1 MPPYIQDPG
10 RLARLFWLAA
20 ALVLLVFAGTL
31 RPLHAQSAR
40 PNDGALEAATVRL
53 HFPNSPVSAIL
64 PYYEKLTGAR
74 IVQDANLTGVNL
86 SISSEKPLTR
96 LEAISYIESVFL
108 LNGFAFLPIDGDSD
122 TLKLINFAAGKSLR
136 SQGLPVIATPS
147 DLPQTDAVVNYV
159 MQLENITPDEAVRT
173 FSQVVSLNPYGAI
186 TPLGNANGVVI
197 TENTSVIRSLLELQS
212 HVDVPPAQVANQFIK
227 LERAD
232 AEKIAELIG
241 GIFEQQTG
249 NAATVSITG
258 QQSVP
263 GNGNGTGPGSP
274 GSVGNANAS
283 GAASPPVMIVPYR
296 RTNSL
301 LVIARP
307 VDLRYIESLV
317 LAFDQPGDGANFL
330 KQTLRY
336 VSITDY
342 LPVFYNA
349 LARGTDIESDG
360 DQLLEAAAHGAGHS
374 SSNSA
379 LGATSTGGFGGAA
392 GDHISTPDRLSEP
405 EDKGMPE
412 SYVVGNTL
420 LISDPQANTLIA
432 SGSPEHLEII
442 RQLIDEIDVEPR
454 QVYIS
459 TIIGQLRIGDEFEY
473 GLDALQGLD
482 TFKVDGDARDLL
494 GAGTL
499 NSNGGSATDVTT
511 LDDIKNFDFAKGLS
525 LYGQFTYGDM
535 HTVSGV
541 LRAFARDQRFRLL
554 SRPSVYAQNNVK
566 AMISSGQRIAVP
578 VSTLTSV
585 NNGLNSEFPGS
596 VASNIEYRD
605 VVLKLEVIPLINSDD
620 KVTLKIAQLND
631 NIVGSQNISGNEI
644 PTLSTQELITTIT
657 VRNGETIVLGGLITE
672 REEEN
677 VTGIPIIRRIPVVG
691 RIFGGTEK
699 DMLREEL
706 LIFIQPHIIP
716 SGEHKS
722 GGLTTNDLERHRTG
736 ILEETLEFADP
747 HLEPSSE
754 SKKARNHPLQPYQGP
769 RGRTGDR

>member
-10 RLARLFWLAA
+10 RFARLFWLAT
-20 ALVLLVFAGTL
+20 ALVLLVFAGTQ

-40 PNDGALEAATVRL
+40 PNDGASEAATVRL

-96 LEAISYIESVFL
+96 LQAISYIESVFL

-122 TLKLINFAAGKSLR
+122 SLKLINFAAGKSPR

-147 DLPQTDAVVNYV
+147 ELPQTDAVVNYV

-197 TENTSVIRSLLELQS
+197 TENTSVIRSLLDLQS

-258 QQSVP
+258 QPSAPGSGTSPGTP
-263 GNGNGTGPGSP
+263 GNG
-274 GSVGNANAS
+274 GNANAG
-283 GAASPPVMIVPYR
+283 GASNPPVMIVPYR

-317 LAFDQPGDGANFL
+317 HAFDQPSDGTNFL

-336 VSITDY
+336 VSVSDY

-349 LARGTDIESDG
+349 LARGTDIENDG
-360 DQLLEAAAHGAGHS
+360 DQLLEAAAHGAGRS
-374 SSNSA
+374 SSNS
-379 LGATSTGGFGGAA
+379 GVGSSSSGGFGGAA

-405 EDKGMPE
+405 DDKGVPE

-442 RQLIDEIDVEPR
+442 RQLIDEIDIEPR

-482 TFKVDGDARDLL
+482 TFRVDGDAREIH
-494 GAGTL
+494 GAGTF
-499 NSNGGSATDVTT
+499 NSNGGNATEVAT

-525 LYGQFTYGDM
+525 LYGQFAYGDM

-585 NNGLNSEFPGS
+585 NNGVNSEFPGS

-657 VRNGETIVLGGLITE
+657 VKNGETIVLGGLITE

-677 VTGIPIIRRIPVVG
+677 VTGIPVIRRIPIVG

-699 DMLREEL
+699 NLLREEL

-716 SGEHKS
+716 GGEHDS

-747 HLEPSSE
+747 HLEPVAE
-754 SKKARNHPLQPYQGP
+754 IEKARSHPLQPYKDP
-769 RGRTGDR
+769 SARTSDR

>member
-1 MPPYIQDPG
+1 MPPQYPSPV
-10 RLARLFWLAA
+10 RLARLFLLTAVLMVV
-20 ALVLLVFAGTL
+20 ALLGSMRFVYGQNTY
-31 RPLHAQSAR
+31 PMT
-40 PNDGALEAATVRL
+40 PGASEAATIRIQ
-53 HFPNSPVSAIL
+53 FPNSPVSAIL

-86 SISSEKPLTR
+86 SISSEQPLTR

-108 LNGFAFLPIDGDSD
+108 LNGFAFLPVDGDDS
-122 TLKLINFAAGKSLR
+122 TLKLVNFAAGKSLR
-136 SQGLPVIATPS
+136 SQGLPVIATPA

-186 TPLGNANGVVI
+186 TPLSNANGVVI
-197 TENTSVIRSLLELQS
+197 TENTSTIRSLIDLKA
-212 HVDVPPAQVANQFIK
+212 HVDVPPTQVANQFIK

-241 GIFEQQTG
+241 GVFEQQTG
-249 NAATVSITG
+249 VNVSV
-258 QQSVP
+258 S
-263 GNGNGTGPGSP
+263 
-274 GSVGNANAS
+274 AS
-283 GAASPPVMIVPYR
+283 GQGAPPAASGNQGATSSTAEGQRPPVMIVPYR

-307 VDLRYIESLV
+307 VDLQYIEGLV
-317 LAFDQPGDGANFL
+317 KAFDQPSDGANFL

-336 VSITDY
+336 VSISDY

-349 LARGTDIESDG
+349 LARGTDIENDG
-360 DQLLEAAAHGAGHS
+360 DQMLEAAARSGGGGNRGLTSGAS
-374 SSNSA
+374 SFSA
-379 LGATSTGGFGGAA
+379 GGGAY
-392 GDHISTPDRLSEP
+392 GDSISAPDRLNEP
-405 EDKGMPE
+405 DDQGLPQ

-442 RQLIDEIDVEPR
+442 EKLIAEVDIQPR

-459 TIIGQLRIGDEFEY
+459 TIIGQLAIGDEFEY
-473 GLDALQGLD
+473 GLDALQGLE
-482 TFKVDGDARDLL
+482 TFKVDDGAKEIL
-494 GAGTL
+494 GAGTFNNTGRKGL
-499 NSNGGSATDVTT
+499 LDIDS
-511 LDDIKNFDFAKGLS
+511 LDDIGNFDFNKGLN

-535 HTVSGV
+535 HTVSGA
-541 LRAFARDQRFRLL
+541 LRLFARDQRFRLL

-566 AMISSGQRIAVP
+566 AVISSGQRIAVP

-631 NIVGSQNISGNEI
+631 NIIGSQNISGNEI

-657 VRNGETIVLGGLITE
+657 VKNGETIVLGGLITE

-677 VTGIPIIRRIPVVG
+677 VTGIPVVRRIPVIG

-699 DMLREEL
+699 SLRREEL

-716 SGEHKS
+716 GGEE
-722 GGLTTNDLERHRTG
+722 GGLTTNDLERGRTG

-747 HLEPSSE
+747 KLEPSADSQE
-754 SKKARNHPLQPYQGP
+754 AHSFPIQPYQGP
-769 RGRTGDR
+769 RGIR

>member
-1 MPPYIQDPG
+1 MPPFIPDSS
-10 RLARLFWLAA
+10 RLPRLFLLTAA
-20 ALVLLVFAGTL
+20 FLIVVASALLPVHGQQPGLPGT
-31 RPLHAQSAR
+31 
-40 PNDGALEAATVRL
+40 EAATVRIN
-53 HFPNSPVSAIL
+53 FPNSPVAAIL

-86 SISSEKPLTR
+86 SISSEQPMTR
-96 LEAISYIESVFL
+96 LEAITYIESVFL
-108 LNGFAFLPIDGDSD
+108 LNGFAFLPVDGDND
-122 TLKLINFAAGKSLR
+122 TLKLVNFAAGKSPR
-136 SQGLPVIATPS
+136 SQGLPVIATAAE
-147 DLPQTDAVVNYV
+147 LPETDAVVNYV

-186 TPLGNANGVVI
+186 TPLSNANGIVI
-197 TENTSVIRSLLELQS
+197 TENTSVIRSLLDLQS
-212 HVDVPPAQVANQFIK
+212 HIDVPPAQVANQFIK

-249 NAATVSITG
+249 GVATVSISGEGAPTPG
-258 QQSVP
+258 AIP
-263 GNGNGTGPGSP
+263 GNG
-274 GSVGNANAS
+274 
-283 GAASPPVMIVPYR
+283 AASAEGQRPPVMIVPYR

-301 LVIARP
+301 LIIARP
-307 VDLRYIESLV
+307 VDLRYIEGLV
-317 LAFDQPGDGANFL
+317 NAFDQPSDGTNFL

-336 VSITDY
+336 VSVSDY

-349 LARGTDIESDG
+349 LARGTDIENDG
-360 DQLLEAAAHGAGHS
+360 DQLLEAAARGGAG
-374 SSNSA
+374 SNGGGLAS
-379 LGATSTGGFGGAA
+379 TNTGGYGG
-392 GDHISTPDRLSEP
+392 GDSISAPDRLNEP
-405 EDKGMPE
+405 EDKGLPQ

-432 SGSPEHLEII
+432 SGSPEHLEILE
-442 RQLIDEIDVEPR
+442 QLIGEVDIEPR

-459 TIIGQLRIGDEFEY
+459 TIIGQLALGDDFEY

-494 GAGTL
+494 GAGSF
-499 NSNGGSATDVTT
+499 SNNGRSEAFDVSG
-511 LDDIKNFDFAKGLS
+511 LDDIGNFDFAKGLS
-525 LYGQFTYGDM
+525 LYGQFAYGDM
-535 HTVSGV
+535 HSVSGM
-541 LRAFARDQRFRLL
+541 LRLFARDQRFRLL

-578 VSTLTSV
+578 VTTLTSV
-585 NNGLNSEFPGS
+585 NNGQNSEFPGS

-644 PTLSTQELITTIT
+644 PTLSTQELVTTIT
-657 VRNGETIVLGGLITE
+657 VQNGETIVLGGLITE

-677 VTGIPIIRRIPVVG
+677 VTGIPVIRRIPVVG
-691 RIFGGTEK
+691 RSFGGTEK
-699 DMLREEL
+699 NMLREEL

-716 SGEHKS
+716 GGAA
-722 GGLTTNDLERHRTG
+722 GGLTTNDLERGRTG

-747 HLEPSSE
+747 KLDPS
-754 SKKARNHPLQPYQGP
+754 ADVDPANTFLPRPHQGP
-769 RGRTGDR
+769 RGSQATGR

>member
-10 RLARLFWLAA
+10 RLARLFWLAT

-31 RPLHAQSAR
+31 RPLQAQSTR
-40 PNDGALEAATVRL
+40 PSEGASGAATVKL

-108 LNGFAFLPIDGDSD
+108 LNGFAFLPIDGDAD
-122 TLKLINFAAGKSLR
+122 TLKLINFAAGKSPR

-197 TENTSVIRSLLELQS
+197 TENTSVIRSLLDLQS

-258 QQSVP
+258 QPPVP
-263 GNGNGTGPGSP
+263 GNGAAPGSP
-274 GSVGNANAS
+274 GSTGNAKAG

-317 LAFDQPGDGANFL
+317 QAFDQPSDGANFL

-349 LARGTDIESDG
+349 LARGTDIENDG
-360 DQLLEAAAHGAGHS
+360 DQLLEAAAQGAARS
-374 SSNSA
+374 SARSG
-379 LGATSTGGFGGAA
+379 LGATSTGGYSGVA

-405 EDKGMPE
+405 EDKGVPE

-442 RQLIDEIDVEPR
+442 RKLIDEIDVEPR

-459 TIIGQLRIGDEFEY
+459 TIIGQLRIGDEWEY

-482 TFKVDGDARDLL
+482 TFKIDGDARDLL
-494 GAGTL
+494 AAGTF
-499 NSNGGSATDVTT
+499 NSNGGNATDITT

-525 LYGQFTYGDM
+525 LYGQFAYGDM

-541 LRAFARDQRFRLL
+541 LRAFARDQCFRLL

-585 NNGLNSEFPGS
+585 NNGVNSEFPGS

-657 VRNGETIVLGGLITE
+657 VKNGETIVLGGLITE

-677 VTGIPIIRRIPVVG
+677 VTGIPVIRRIPVVG

-699 DMLREEL
+699 DLLREEL

-716 SGEHKS
+716 GGEYQS

-747 HLEPSSE
+747 HLEPSAE
-754 SKKARNHPLQPYQGP
+754 TEKARSHPLQPYQGP
-769 RGRTGDR
+769 RGRNGDH